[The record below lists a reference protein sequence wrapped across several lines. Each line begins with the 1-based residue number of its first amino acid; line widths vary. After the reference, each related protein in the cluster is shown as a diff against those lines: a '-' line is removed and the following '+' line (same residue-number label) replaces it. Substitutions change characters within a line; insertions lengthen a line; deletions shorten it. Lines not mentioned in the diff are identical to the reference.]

1 MPTDTDV
8 IDVIAMEPLDL
19 DLDQLKNDFVLA
31 CRILVHEGVSEG
43 AFNVSVRTGADEMM
57 AIPVTS
63 PTLVTV
69 DNLETYSVSGGSN
82 HWRAHPAIYTERPDV
97 GAIIHCH
104 PPHVTAFSACTE
116 DFVPVHHYGAPFHG
130 KIARYQSPGQ
140 TKTKDRAKELARQ
153 LGDNRAIMQQGHG
166 VIVVGKDLHE
176 ALILT
181 LFLEEACWTTLTARQ
196 MGTPTYLNLE
206 HSEKITPQILKQ
218 RSQDKAW
225 EHYVNKLRLAG
236 WA

>member
-1 MPTDTDV
+1 MPSD
-8 IDVIAMEPLDL
+8 IEVIAVDPIETELEDL
-19 DLDQLKNDFVLA
+19 KRDFVLA
-31 CRILVHEGVSEG
+31 CRMLVHERVSEG
-43 AFNVSVRTGADEMM
+43 AFNVSVRTGEDEMM

-69 DNLETYSVSGGSN
+69 DNLETYSISGGSN
-82 HWRAHPAIYTERPDV
+82 HWKAHPAIYEERADV
-97 GAIIHCH
+97 NAIVHCH
-104 PPHVTAFSACTE
+104 PPHVTAFSACEE

-130 KIARYQSPGQ
+130 KIARYKSPGQ
-140 TKTKDRAKELARQ
+140 TKSTDRAREMARQ
-153 LGDNRAIMQQGHG
+153 LGDSRAIMQQGHG

-181 LFLEEACWTTLTARQ
+181 LFLEESCWMNMTARQ
-196 MGTPTYLNLE
+196 MGTPNYLTLE

-225 EHYVNKLRLAG
+225 EHYVNKLRIGG